1 MILPIFGYG
10 HPVLKKLTEPVD
22 KDYPDLQ
29 KLIDDMFETMY
40 DADGVGLAA
49 PQIGLSIQLVTI
61 GYKPYDEK
69 TNSYLEPEFER
80 TLINPVIVESKGEMQ
95 YYNEGC
101 LSVPDIH
108 EDVLRPEKVVVK
120 YYDRNFELQTE
131 EMSGLMARIAQH
143 EIDHLNGK
151 LFVDH
156 LSPLRRTLLKR
167 KLNDILTGK
176 VRTHYRMKLASKKK

>member
-1 MILPIFGYG
+1 MTLPIFGYG
-10 HPVLKKLTEPVD
+10 HPVLKKIAEPIGN
-22 KDYPDLQ
+22 DYPDLQ
-29 KLIDDMFETMY
+29 TLINDMFETMY
-40 DADGVGLAA
+40 AADGVGLAA
-49 PQIGLSIQLVTI
+49 PQIGLSIQLLTM

-69 TNSYLEPEFER
+69 TNTYLEPEFER
-80 TLINPVIVESKGEMQ
+80 TMINPVIVEAKGEMQ

-108 EDVLRPEKVVVK
+108 EDVLRPEIVVVK

-131 EMSGLMARIAQH
+131 ELNGLMARIAQH

-151 LFVDH
+151 VFVER

-167 KLNDILTGK
+167 KLNDILAGK
-176 VRTHYRMKLASKKK
+176 VRTHYRMKLATKKK